1 MIHADN
7 IEDITFISTTVG
19 TLFHKKNVNV
29 DFDSCHLKLS
39 VAIT

>member
-7 IEDITFISTTVG
+7 IEDITFISTRVG
-19 TLFHKKNVNV
+19 TLFQKNIKV